1 MDTLLGLLFSLLWAS
16 ATIAAKF
23 IGRES
28 APLTILSLRFLV
40 AMVLLLFYSYVLRRG
55 HPLPKGRE
63 WGHLAVLGFTNS
75 TCFLGASWVALR
87 VVPAG
92 LYQLLIATGP
102 FMVALLSAVWLGR
115 SVLRREWWGMGLSAV
130 GLVFVMVPTI
140 QAQTAV
146 PYGIV
151 LVVFATIM
159 NSLGSVYA
167 KWAKLTLPSVV
178 VNSWQITWGLL
189 LLIPFALWLND
200 GQPIHLT
207 VSVIVAL
214 LWSIF
219 AVSIGAMIIWFYLVR
234 RDPLHASNWLF
245 ITPVAGYLLAVIL
258 LGEPIHW
265 FDAAGT
271 LLVMVG
277 LALSGTVDVRSV
289 FKRET
294 AVS

>member
-16 ATIAAKF
+16 ATISAKF

-40 AMVLLLFYSYVLRRG
+40 AMGLLLFYSYVLRRG
-55 HPLPKGRE
+55 HRLPVGRE

-75 TCFLGASWVALR
+75 TCFLGASWLALR

-102 FMVALLSAVWLGR
+102 FLVALLSAVWLER
-115 SVLRREWWGMGLSAV
+115 QVLPREWGGMGLSV
-130 GLVFVMVPTI
+130 MGLAFVMVPTVNM
-140 QAQTAV
+140 QTAV
-146 PYGIV
+146 PYGIA
-151 LVVFATIM
+151 LVIFATVM
-159 NSLGSVYA
+159 NSFGSVYA

-178 VNSWQITWGLL
+178 VNSWQISWGLL
-189 LLIPFALWLND
+189 LLLPFTWWLND
-200 GQPIHLT
+200 GKPVQLTLT
-207 VSVIVAL
+207 VTLAL

-234 RDPLHASNWLF
+234 RDPLRASNWLF
-245 ITPVAGYLLAVIL
+245 ITPIAGYLLAVVL

-265 FDAAGT
+265 FDGVGT
-271 LLVMVG
+271 ALVMAG
-277 LALSGTVDVRSV
+277 LALSGTVSWQR
-289 FKRET
+289 
-294 AVS
+294 